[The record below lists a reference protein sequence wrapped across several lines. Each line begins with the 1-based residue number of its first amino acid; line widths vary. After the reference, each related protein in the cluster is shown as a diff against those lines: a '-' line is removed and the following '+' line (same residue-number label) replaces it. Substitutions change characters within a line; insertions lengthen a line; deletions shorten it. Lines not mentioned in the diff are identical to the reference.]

1 MQCSLFVQ
9 VGGAAQF
16 LSCPTPGPHLLCASL
31 SVQTFLR
38 ERVAELVAEKD
49 VPDYRT
55 ALQLALGTLNV
66 CVALLFSLPHMCR
79 PYSPLSFLLP
89 PPPKSSQSCLKALVV
104 FSAGTL
110 ETLTD
115 LFDRHNADRQVRM

>member
-16 LSCPTPGPHLLCASL
+16 LSCPSPGPHLPCASL
-31 SVQTFLR
+31 SVQSFLR
-38 ERVAELVAEKD
+38 GQVAELVAEKD

-66 CVALLFSLPHMCR
+66 CVAVLFASPHMRPPAYPFSL
-79 PYSPLSFLLP
+79 SSLP
-89 PPPKSSQSCLKALVV
+89 PRVPSPV
-104 FSAGTL
+104 
-110 ETLTD
+110 
-115 LFDRHNADRQVRM
+115 